1 MEPFQ
6 QLNPMVNFSFKAFEK
21 VLDSPSF
28 LVKSRTLDVENAF
41 TLKMLGFYVLDTEL
55 RKTHCPDCMFHSN
68 AELPR
73 FGKEDLLG
81 LARRLVLTQIS
92 FADAT
97 FNYTCNQAGI
107 KCDSLWGRNYKNGE
121 WVLVLGL

>member
-1 MEPFQ
+1 MNIIKLIFQ
-6 QLNPMVNFSFKAFEK
+6 AFEK

-28 LVKSRTLDVENAF
+28 IVNGKSPDVDKAF
-41 TLKMLGFYVLDTEL
+41 ALKMLGFYVLDTEL

-81 LARRLVLTQIS
+81 LARRLVLTQIT

-107 KCDSLWGRNYKNGE
+107 KCDDLWGRNYKNGE
-121 WVLVLGL
+121 